1 MSISC
6 LGGKNFNKNADISD
20 GATNPGLVNEL
31 RIIKISG
38 HQLRM
43 D

>member
-1 MSISC
+1 MCTFDFGI
-6 LGGKNFNKNADISD
+6 NYNKNVDVLD
-20 GATNPGLVNEL
+20 GITNPGLVKEL
-31 RIIKISG
+31 KCIKISG